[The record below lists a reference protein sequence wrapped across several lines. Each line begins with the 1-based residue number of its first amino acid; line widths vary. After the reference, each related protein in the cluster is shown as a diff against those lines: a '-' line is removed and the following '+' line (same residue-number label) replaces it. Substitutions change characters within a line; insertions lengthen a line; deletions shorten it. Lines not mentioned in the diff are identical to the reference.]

1 MPETGPLRCE
11 RRPNG
16 VARGVRK
23 IIGGLA
29 AVALL
34 VPTAACGAAS
44 APDAQAAAQH
54 FVAAAAAGS
63 DTEVCALLAPR
74 ARDALGPAG
83 CRPVPAALPHA
94 PVVSVSAWGD
104 EAQAR
109 STADTLF
116 LHDFPDG
123 WRVTGAGCRPRNE
136 QVYDCAVG
144 GR

>member
-1 MPETGPLRCE
+1 M
-11 RRPNG
+11 
-16 VARGVRK
+16 GVRK

-29 AVALL
+29 TVALL
-34 VPTAACGAAS
+34 IPTAACGAAD
-44 APDAQAAAQH
+44 APDAEAAARH
-54 FVAAAAAGS
+54 FVTAAAAGS
-63 DTEVCALLAPR
+63 GTETCALLAPR

-83 CRPVPAALPHA
+83 CGPVLAELPHA

-123 WRVTGAGCRPRNE
+123 WRVTGAGCHPRNE
-136 QVYDCAVG
+136 QVYDCTVG